1 MKNFK
6 LFQIITVLL
15 MFLTQFNY
23 AQVKIGAKVG
33 YSLNKLSS
41 SEENIYTE
49 NFESTGGVDW
59 GFLVEI
65 PINDLVSI
73 QPEINFT
80 QRGGKRNGPQ
90 PVQTGP
96 LAEGFASSGFS
107 LAQLNQIIFFSGGAP
122 INDANPFYADY
133 DSESELKY
141 LEIPVLVKLGW
152 GSNWRFYVEG
162 GPSLGV
168 LLSANQVTSG
178 NSSLYYD
185 KGLTDPLKIPNA
197 DFQPGNG
204 QAPFLSAE
212 FPAIPFNT
220 DTDTKENL
228 ETLNFGVQL
237 GVGLIKSF
245 GSSEVFIDAKTSYG
259 LTYIQRNSV
268 FGETVIGGII
278 FSVGYA
284 YTL

>member
-1 MKNFK
+1 MRNFK
-6 LFQIITVLL
+6 LFQIIIVLL
-15 MFLTQFNY
+15 MFITQFNY

-41 SEENIYTE
+41 SEKNIYTE
-49 NFESTGGVDW
+49 DFESTGGIDW

-80 QRGGKRNGPQ
+80 QRGGKRNGSQ
-90 PVQTGP
+90 PVQTSP
-96 LAEGFASSGFS
+96 LGEGFKSAGFS
-107 LAQLNQIIFFSGGAP
+107 LAQLNQIIFFSGGEP
-122 INDANPFYADY
+122 VTDANPFYADY

-162 GPSLGV
+162 GPSIGV

-178 NSSLYYD
+178 SSSLYYD
-185 KGLTDPLKIPNA
+185 KGLTESLKIPNA

-204 QAPFLSAE
+204 QPPFLSTE
-212 FPAIPFNT
+212 FPAIPFDT
-220 DTDTKENL
+220 DTDIKEDL
-228 ETLNFGVQL
+228 ETLNFGVQF
-237 GVGLIKSF
+237 GVGLIKAF

-259 LTYIQRNSV
+259 LSHIQRNSV

-284 YTL
+284 FVL